1 MSQLKTVVDPFGEV
15 NVYPAGGGRIR
26 VVATILME
34 PHKEGAQT
42 GIALD
47 GSGSMAKLYGV
58 EDGSRVLSPIFG
70 APKKLHNDITPVAQQ
85 LCAYLA
91 KKIDSDGGTTCIY
104 WAVGPGG
111 GQIEQVGDLT
121 ADQAEKHVFGRAARF
136 RHRHPAAARRQI
148 LRRSLQGRS
157 VGLLRLHHRR
167 RAARPRRRDG
177 LQQAPGP

>member
-1 MSQLKTVVDPFGEV
+1 
-15 NVYPAGGGRIR
+15 
-26 VVATILME
+26 ME

-58 EDGSRVLSPIFG
+58 EDGSRVLSNIFG
-70 APKKLHNDITPVAQQ
+70 GPKKLHNDITPVAQK

-91 KKIDSDGGTTCIY
+91 RKIDADGGTTCIY

-111 GQIEQVGDLT
+111 GQIEVVGDLT
-121 ADQAEKHVFGRAARF
+121 ADQAEKHVFGPPHDFGTGTQLLPAVKYFVERF
-136 RHRHPAAARRQI
+136 KDAP
-148 LRRSLQGRS
+148 

-167 RAARPRRRDG
+167 RIARPGRRSRNTARAWPRMSRPAG
-177 LQQAPGP
+177 ATRSSSS